1 MRFTI
6 AKPAD
11 YMSFG
16 DLFYTRPFH
25 RENREPFR
33 QLAKLCRQRADEEF
47 PLDAAHPE
55 NRVIIRQIERELHM
69 IENPDHAIMVLILKE
84 IADLSHEMGYQ
95 TTLWGAE
102 SGLIIMYLLG
112 ISGIHPRQYQYSTIP
127 SDLYLAVASYHC
139 KLSFTL
145 AIAEPVRGKIQRRLD
160 QKFGNMR
167 TLNHVYHKIGLPDC
181 DGLEM
186 IGDAAEKTGI
196 DHHRIDLEDPDLL
209 KSVCD
214 DICHNDLK
222 IERYFAY
229 PETSLDLARV
239 FAYAVCD
246 SETKDRFDSVKD
258 YVFRDDV
265 FKALNETDL
274 CPHEVEAL
282 ARNWS
287 LGDEKIKDNELM
299 KQHGV
304 PEEVIGVYRELGN
317 QWPAASC
324 LARVN
329 SMLMVKFYEE
339 RLGARLDKPCSETI
353 RMNVNTK

>member
-16 DLFYTRPFH
+16 DLFYTRPFY
-25 RENREPFR
+25 RGNREPIR
-33 QLAKLCRQRADEEF
+33 QLAELCRQRADEEF
-47 PLDAAHPE
+47 PLDADHPE
-55 NRVIIRQIERELHM
+55 NRVIIRQIERELNM
-69 IENPDHAIMVLILKE
+69 IENPDHAIKVLILKE
-84 IADLSHEMGYQ
+84 IADLSREMGYQ
-95 TTLWGAE
+95 TTLLGVE

-127 SDLYLAVASYHC
+127 SDLYLAEASYHC

-145 AIAEPVRGKIQRRLD
+145 AIAEPIRGKIQRRLD
-160 QKFGNMR
+160 QKLGNMR

-181 DGLEM
+181 DGLKE

-196 DHHRIDLEDPDLL
+196 DYHRIDLEDPDLL

-222 IERYFAY
+222 VERYFAY
-229 PETSLDLARV
+229 PETSLDMARV

-246 SETKDRFDSVKD
+246 SETKERFDSVKD
-258 YVFRDDV
+258 YVFRDDI
-265 FKALNETDL
+265 FKALKETDL
-274 CPHEVEAL
+274 HPQKVADLAL
-282 ARNWS
+282 NWS
-287 LGDEKIKDNELM
+287 LGDEKIKDIELM

-304 PEEVIGVYRELGN
+304 PEKVIGVYGELGN

-329 SMLMVKFYEE
+329 TMLMMKFYEK
-339 RLGARLDKPCSETI
+339 RLDSRSEGAHSKII
-353 RMNVNTK
+353 RMN

>member
-16 DLFYTRPFH
+16 DLFYTRPFY
-25 RENREPFR
+25 RGNRELFR
-33 QLAKLCRQRADEEF
+33 QLAELCRQRADEEF
-47 PLDAAHPE
+47 PLDADHPE
-55 NRVIIRQIERELHM
+55 NRVIIQQIERELHM

-160 QKFGNMR
+160 QKFGEVR

-181 DGLEM
+181 DGLKM
-186 IGDAAEKTGI
+186 ITDASEKTGI
-196 DHHRIDLEDPDLL
+196 DYHRIDLEDPDLL

-214 DICHNDLK
+214 DICHIDLK

-239 FAYAVCD
+239 YAYAVCD
-246 SETKDRFDSVKD
+246 SETKERFDSVKD
-258 YVFRDDV
+258 YVFRDDI
-265 FKALNETDL
+265 FKALNETYL
-274 CPHEVEAL
+274 CPKKVEAL

-287 LGDEKIKDNELM
+287 LGDEKIKDIELM

-329 SMLMVKFYEE
+329 TMLMMKFYEK
-339 RLGARLDKPCSETI
+339 RLDSRSEGTHSKII
-353 RMNVNTK
+353 RMN

>member
-16 DLFYTRPFH
+16 DLFYTRPFY
-25 RENREPFR
+25 RGNRELFR
-33 QLAKLCRQRADEEF
+33 QLAELCRQRADEEF
-47 PLDAAHPE
+47 PLDADHPE
-55 NRVIIRQIERELHM
+55 NRVIIQQIERELHM
-69 IENPDHAIMVLILKE
+69 IENPDDAIMVLILKE
-84 IADLSHEMGYQ
+84 IADLSREMGYQ

-112 ISGIHPRQYQYSTIP
+112 ISGIHPKQFRYSTIP

-139 KLSFTL
+139 RLSFTL
-145 AIAEPVRGKIQRRLD
+145 AIAEPVRGKIQKRLD

-167 TLNHVYHKIGLPDC
+167 TLNHVYLKIGLPDC
-181 DGLEM
+181 DGLKM
-186 IGDAAEKTGI
+186 ITDASEKTGI
-196 DHHRIDLEDPDLL
+196 DYHRIDLEDPDLL

-222 IERYFAY
+222 FERYFAY
-229 PETSLDLARV
+229 PESSLDLARV
-239 FAYAVCD
+239 YAYAVCD
-246 SETKDRFDSVKD
+246 SETKERFDSVKD
-258 YVFRDDV
+258 YVFRDDI
-265 FKALNETDL
+265 FKALNETHL
-274 CPHEVEAL
+274 CPKKVEAL

-287 LGDEKIKDNELM
+287 LGDEKIKDIELM

-329 SMLMVKFYEE
+329 TMLMMKFYEK
-339 RLGARLDKPCSETI
+339 RLDSRSEGTHSKII
-353 RMNVNTK
+353 RMN

>member
-16 DLFYTRPFH
+16 DLFYTKPFYQ
-25 RENREPFR
+25 ENREPFR
-33 QLAKLCRQRADEEF
+33 RLAELCRQRADEEF
-47 PLDAAHPE
+47 PPDSDHPE
-55 NRVIIRQIERELHM
+55 NRSIIRQIERELNM
-69 IENPDHAIMVLILKE
+69 IEKTDHAITVLILKE
-84 IADLSHEMGYQ
+84 IADLSRDMGYP
-95 TTLWGAE
+95 TTLLGQE
-102 SGLIIMYLLG
+102 SGLIILYLLG
-112 ISGIHPRQYQYSTIP
+112 ISDIHPRQYRYSTIP

-139 KLSFTL
+139 RLSFTL
-145 AIAEPVRGKIQRRLD
+145 AIAEPVRGKIQSRLY
-160 QKFGNMR
+160 QKFGETR
-167 TLNHVYHKIGLPDC
+167 TLDHVYHKIELPDC
-181 DGLEM
+181 EWLEK
-186 IGDAAEKTGI
+186 IVDAAKETGI
-196 DHHRIDLEDPDLL
+196 DYHSIDLEDPDLL
-209 KSVCD
+209 KTVCD

-246 SETKDRFDSVKD
+246 SETKERFDSVKD
-258 YVFRDDV
+258 YVFRDDI
-265 FKALNETDL
+265 FKALSETDL
-274 CPHEVEAL
+274 HPQKVAAL

-287 LGDEKIKDNELM
+287 TGEKKIKDIELM
-299 KQHGV
+299 KRYGV

-329 SMLMVKFYEE
+329 SMLMVKFYEN
-339 RLGARLDKPCSETI
+339 RLKKRFESAKSKII
-353 RMNVNTK
+353 RMEVFV